1 MMPSPSSID
10 VDKCK
15 ISPIYISVHLF
26 WGISVDFNSLF
37 LKLKSLFSYWKVRQA
52 LPIFLHVPTYPIN
65 EKSSSFRC
73 DLLTSFINLQN
84 KVSRANHS
92 QFYFWSVHCLT
103 LWFSNKADQ
112 FLVSYNKW
120 IILEEVLYM
129 SSTFFIINLDLLFI
143 QQSHYKELNFIIKIK
158 IIIGRIAWMYF
169 CMPPL

>member
-1 MMPSPSSID
+1 MHNGFLISMELILLPYEVKFAILATLLTKIMMPSPSSID

-92 QFYFWSVHCLT
+92 QFYF
-103 LWFSNKADQ
+103 
-112 FLVSYNKW
+112 
-120 IILEEVLYM
+120 
-129 SSTFFIINLDLLFI
+129 
-143 QQSHYKELNFIIKIK
+143 
-158 IIIGRIAWMYF
+158 
-169 CMPPL
+169 